1 MMGLRSCSTGSL
13 GSLVSLTNDGFAM
26 FGKVGFTA

>member
-1 MMGLRSCSTGSL
+1 MLGSRSYSTGSL
-13 GSLVSLTNDGFAM
+13 RSLVSLTNDGFAM